1 MERQFSREKIVF
13 SINNARTTRYLYAKK
28 KSNNPYL
35 TLHTE
40 IKLKWIIGLNVKPKF
55 IKLSEENIGENLC
68 DLGSDW
74 GFDWDC
80 IEAIDQ
86 QIP

>member
-13 SINNARTTRYLYAKK
+13 SINDARTTGYLYAKK
-28 KSNNPYL
+28 KKSNNLYL

-40 IKLKWIIGLNVKPKF
+40 INLKWIIGLSVKPKF
-55 IKLSEENIGENLC
+55 IKLLEENIGENLC

-80 IEAIDQ
+80 VESIDQ
-86 QIP
+86 

>member
-1 MERQFSREKIVF
+1 MERQFSRERIVF
-13 SINNARTTRYLYAKK
+13 SINDAGKLDIYMQKKK
-28 KSNNPYL
+28 KSNNLYL

-40 IKLKWIIGLNVKPKF
+40 INLKWIIGLNVKPKF
-55 IKLSEENIGENLC
+55 IKLLEENIGENLC

-80 IEAIDQ
+80 VESIDQ
-86 QIP
+86 